1 MAYSRSAYRPR
12 FRRYRRRTYARKSVY
27 SRRSYGVKRY
37 RRRYG
42 RYKRRLTSR
51 RVRNIASAKKY
62 DTMLG
67 SSGTNE
73 PPIPDNFPIFA
84 GSNYML
90 WNATYRPHDVESGPH
105 HRNSWRVFWRGVRER
120 ILLSVSFEVI
130 HRRVCFW
137 SYRRHEEGNPIY
149 DQATNLWRRP
159 LRRITPIDDPDIFE
173 QLWKGTLDEDYS
185 ENNRWNAPIDNRR
198 YKIVY
203 DRSYTINP
211 NYDVGEGSAFGKSRS
226 RKMWHPMNATIMY
239 DEDEAGINDL
249 DSPWAAFN
257 PDYCGNFY
265 ILDIFSTGQD
275 LGDDTSQ
282 RVGTFTTTANVYWHE
297 QN

>member
-1 MAYSRSAYRPR
+1 MAYSKYAYRSR
-12 FRRYRRRTYARKSVY
+12 FRRRPRTYRRKLNYG
-27 SRRSYGVKRY
+27 RRATGVKRY
-37 RRRYG
+37 RRYPRRY
-42 RYKRRLTSR
+42 RRRPLRSR
-51 RVRNIASAKKY
+51 AVRNIASAKKY

-67 SSGTNE
+67 STGESE
-73 PPIPDNFPIFA
+73 PPLPDSFPIYA

-90 WNATYRPHDVESGPH
+90 WCPTYRPHDEESGPH
-105 HRNSWRVFWRGVRER
+105 HRNAWRVFWRGVRER

-137 SYRRHEEGNPIY
+137 SYRRHDEGAPILNPE
-149 DQATNLWRRP
+149 TSSWRRP
-159 LRRITPIDDPDIFE
+159 LRRISPIDDPEIFE

-185 ENNRWNAPIDNRR
+185 ENNRWNAPLDNRR
-198 YKIVY
+198 YTIVY
-203 DRSYTINP
+203 DKSYTINP
-211 NYDVGEGSAFGKSRS
+211 NYDVGENSAFGKSRS
-226 RKMWHPMNATIMY
+226 RKMWHPLNCTLMY
-239 DEDEAGINDL
+239 DQDEAGIGDL
-249 DSPWAAFN
+249 DSAWAALA
-257 PDYCGNFY
+257 PATGANFY